1 MRATALGQEMAAT
14 PDDPGNAAKGAE
26 AQQLRARVA
35 STGKIVAVLLALST
49 ATMAVAR
56 YL

>member
-1 MRATALGQEMAAT
+1 MATN
-14 PDDPGNAAKGAE
+14 PDDAGNAAKGAE